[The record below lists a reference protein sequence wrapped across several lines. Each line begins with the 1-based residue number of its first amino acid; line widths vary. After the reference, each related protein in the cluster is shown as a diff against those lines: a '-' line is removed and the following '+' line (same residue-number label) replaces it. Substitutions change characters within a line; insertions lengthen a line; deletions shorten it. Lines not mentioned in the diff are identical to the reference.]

1 MCLRFQD
8 QISALGLFLENGG
21 WEPNFKLFHLFCFS
35 NQMCLRMF
43 IEIRR
48 CHEHVLK
55 VYGRNNAIYSPN
67 YIIFFLLQLNFISH
81 PLCIQRQSYKQF
93 SPTEFQQMH
102 GLHTALQPAAMKIK
116 RAFSLLLVFLSHC
129 WNQLQDNKVARWMSS
144 SRPFYHTQRKAV
156 QNSRVNCKVLLPQ
169 HEINL
174 CCLKPLR

>member
-35 NQMCLRMF
+35 NQMCLIML

-55 VYGRNNAIYSPN
+55 ICGRNNAIYSPN

-93 SPTEFQQMH
+93 FPQNSSKCM
-102 GLHTALQPAAMKIK
+102 GYSITACGSKDQC
-116 RAFSLLLVFLSHC
+116 AFSLLLVFLSHC

-144 SRPFYHTQRKAV
+144 CRPFYHTQRKAV